1 MSKNVSR
8 GILGKKIG
16 MTQIF
21 DSEGRSIAVTVI
33 EAGPCVVLQKK
44 TVATDGYDAVQLG
57 FDPKKEF
64 RTNRPM
70 KGHFAKA
77 KAKPVKFI
85 KEIRTSNLDDIAVG
99 QEIKVDIF
107 SEGDVVDVT
116 GTSLGK
122 GYTGVIKR
130 YGFGRGPMS
139 HGSKYHRR
147 VGSLAATGVGRVFKG
162 RKMPGRVGNER
173 VTVKS
178 LKVVDIKPERNLLL
192 VKGSV
197 PGRRGQYV
205 VVNKATTV

>member
-1 MSKNVSR
+1 MAKNVSR

-21 DSEGRSIAVTVI
+21 DSEGRSVPVTVI

-44 TVATDGYDAVQLG
+44 TEDTDGYDAIQLG
-57 FDPKKEF
+57 FDLKKES

-77 KAKPVKFI
+77 SAKPVKFI
-85 KEIRTSNLDDIAVG
+85 KEIRMSNLDDIAIG
-99 QEIKVDIF
+99 QEIRVDIF

-147 VGSLAATGVGRVFKG
+147 VGSLAATGGGKVFKG

-178 LKVVDIKPERNLLL
+178 LKVVDIRPERNLLL
-192 VKGSV
+192 VKGSI

-205 VVNKATTV
+205 VVNKATIA